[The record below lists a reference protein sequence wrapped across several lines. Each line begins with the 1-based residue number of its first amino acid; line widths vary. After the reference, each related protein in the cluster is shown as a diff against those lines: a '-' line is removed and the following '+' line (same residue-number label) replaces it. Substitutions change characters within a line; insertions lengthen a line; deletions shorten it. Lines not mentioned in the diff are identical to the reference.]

1 MVIEYTGRQMVV
13 TQKYKD
19 LTAAGLKRVKK
30 IVGEGASA
38 KVILTVDK
46 HRKIADVTVSVG
58 SQSMVSNCES
68 AEMTTALRDALAK
81 LEQMAIRQKQKISTI
96 KRHPRTGEMTAAD
109 VEVLGTF
116 ATAEEG
122 CLIATN
128 SRLVD

>member
-58 SQSMVSNCES
+58 SQSMVSSCES
-68 AEMTTALRDALAK
+68 TEMTTALRDALAK

-96 KRHPRTGEMTAAD
+96 KRHPRTGEITAAD

-116 ATAEEG
+116 AIAEEG
-122 CLIATN
+122 
-128 SRLVD
+128 

>member
-1 MVIEYTGRQMVV
+1 MVIEYTGRQTVV

-19 LTAAGLKRVKK
+19 LAEAGLKRVKK

-46 HRKIADVTVSVG
+46 HRKIVDVTLSVG

-68 AEMTTALRDALAK
+68 AEMSTALRDALAK

-96 KRHPRTGEMTAAD
+96 KRHPRTGEIAAAD
-109 VEVLGTF
+109 VEFPGAV
-116 ATAEEG
+116 AAEEG
-122 CLIATN
+122 
-128 SRLVD
+128 